1 MKDAMSVSSKPRWHP
16 TRWLVSRWRT
26 VTIAGLLLLS
36 AGHAFAQSSGVVR
49 GLIVDGRGL
58 AIDGARVVMNNLGT
72 DDARFEVETNP
83 DGRFSLAG
91 LSPGFYIITADKD
104 ELSGEPFRIRV
115 RDGRTVEVNF
125 SLDPG
130 RRLTTWRADVGRE
143 ALAAAF
149 SAGVAANRA
158 GDFALAVER
167 FNEAI
172 DLSPSCLECHF
183 NSGVAFSELQQFVDA
198 EAAYRQ
204 ALEIDPDYSAA
215 YYGLVTIYVRQNRP
229 DDATEA
235 RRQANRIALERLV
248 IGRAEMD
255 QVINGGITFLN
266 AGNLVD
272 ARRRFEEALNQNRG
286 YAPSH
291 YWLGVVLAEQ
301 GEPGLARAA
310 LQQYLG
316 LESTGEFSADA
327 TERLDALAR

>member
-1 MKDAMSVSSKPRWHP
+1 MSISSKPKWHP

-49 GLIVDGRGL
+49 GLIVDERGL
-58 AIDGARVVMNNLGT
+58 AIDGARVVMDNLGT
-72 DDARFEVETNP
+72 DNARFEVETNP
-83 DGRFSLAG
+83 NGRFSLAG

-104 ELSGEPFRIRV
+104 ELGGELFRVSV

-125 SLDPG
+125 SLEPG
-130 RRLTTWRADVGRE
+130 RRIAPWLADTGRE

-149 SAGVAANRA
+149 SAGVEANRA
-158 GDFALAVER
+158 GDFAAAVER
-167 FNEAI
+167 FDEAL
-172 DLSPSCLECHF
+172 DLNPSCLECQF
-183 NSGVAFSELQQFVDA
+183 NSGVAFGELQQFVDA
-198 EAAYRQ
+198 EAAYRRV
-204 ALEIDPDYSAA
+204 LEIDPDYAAA

-229 DDATEA
+229 ADAVEA
-235 RRQANRIALERLV
+235 RRQANRIALERLA
-248 IGRAEMD
+248 ISRAESD
-255 QVINGGITFLN
+255 LVINGGITFLN

-272 ARRRFEEALNQNRG
+272 ARRRFEEALNKNRS
-286 YAPSH
+286 YAPAH

-301 GEPGLARAA
+301 GEPDLARAA

-327 TERLDALAR
+327 KERLDALAR